1 MRSFVRSAALGLTIF
16 FAGGLAGAQPAN
28 ESPRRAK
35 ESPQQ
40 AASTAEVLGK
50 LHASNVEEIRM
61 GKMAQE
67 HGRSAGVKAFGKMLV
82 EDHNAADDK
91 VAQLAKE
98 ENITPAANTPALP
111 EENNL
116 PMGAG
121 FDAAFAKAMV
131 KDHKKA
137 IAEVK
142 AARAAT
148 NDEKLKSLL
157 GELLPVLE
165 KHERAAQQLVDQ
177 GPKA

>member
-1 MRSFVRSAALGLTIF
+1 MRSLVRSAALGLSIL
-16 FAGGLAGAQPAN
+16 FAGSLAAAQQGKEP
-28 ESPRRAK
+28 PREVN

-50 LHASNVEEIRM
+50 LHAANVQEMRM

-67 HGRSAGVKAFGKMLV
+67 RGRSAEVKAFGKTLV

-98 ENITPAANTPALP
+98 ENITLAAHTPPLP
-111 EENNL
+111 EEKPL

-131 KDHKKA
+131 EGHRKV
-137 IAEVK
+137 IAEVRT
-142 AARAAT
+142 ARDET

-165 KHERAAQQLVDQ
+165 KHERTAQKLVDQ